1 MIKNLLLSLLLLSML
16 PLSTILAQEPTF
28 REMRRD
34 KSTRGVDFSIKL
46 IGSPGGACSLVNGS
60 DYVRGALGGEMTLGY
75 RVNKAFT
82 AGFGFDYVNAWNKA
96 DYGTGFTSV
105 FIYMKVN
112 FKEKKRF
119 TPYVSLNLGCDVLS
133 QLADG
138 ISEDG
143 DIYVDAPTRLIISPA
158 GGLDFPLRCGTAFV
172 EARFD
177 YGAGYMYM
185 PGFAVGYT
193 F

>member
-1 MIKNLLLSLLLLSML
+1 MIKNLLLPLLLLSML

-28 REMRRD
+28 HEMRQD

-46 IGSPGGACSLVNGS
+46 IGSLGGACSLVNGS
-60 DYVRGALGGEMTLGY
+60 DYVCGALGGEMTLGY

-112 FKEKKRF
+112 FKEKPNF
-119 TPYVSLNLGCDVLS
+119 TPYISLNFGYDVLS
-133 QLADG
+133 TMANVR
-138 ISEDG
+138 S
-143 DIYVDAPTRLIISPA
+143 R
-158 GGLDFPLRCGTAFV
+158 
-172 EARFD
+172 
-177 YGAGYMYM
+177 
-185 PGFAVGYT
+185 
-193 F
+193 